1 MRGCLSLP
9 FRLLALLL
17 LVLLGYVAWSYR
29 DEIRRKVHEWT
40 ADSGPVPERG
50 MAVRGAAAPAARR
63 IDDLLSSRADSVVLS
78 AAEVAS
84 LLDSLASLV
93 APGAVDSI
101 EVMLD
106 RDDLAVRARVDTRAV
121 PVSLGAIGSVV
132 RDHEFVDAGGRIV
145 FRQTGRAE
153 WQLERVR
160 VRGIPIPG
168 EVVQGLIRRFSGAA
182 EGNMIGFNLPRTV
195 SGLRVSPS
203 GVTLYGTGAGR

>member
-17 LVLLGYVAWSYR
+17 LVLLGYIAWSYR

-40 ADSGPVPERG
+40 ADGSTASGKGAAIRG
-50 MAVRGAAAPAARR
+50 EAAPAARR
-63 IDDLLSSRADSVVLS
+63 IDDLLRSRADSVVLS

-84 LLDSLASLV
+84 LLDSLASVV

-101 EVMLD
+101 EVTLD
-106 RDDLAVRARVDTRAV
+106 QDDLSVRARVDTRAV

-160 VRGIPIPG
+160 VRGLPIPG
-168 EVVQGLIRRFSGAA
+168 EVVQRLIRRFTGVENS
-182 EGNMIGFNLPRTV
+182 NVIGLTLPQTV

-203 GVTLYGTGAGR
+203 GVTLYGAGGRR